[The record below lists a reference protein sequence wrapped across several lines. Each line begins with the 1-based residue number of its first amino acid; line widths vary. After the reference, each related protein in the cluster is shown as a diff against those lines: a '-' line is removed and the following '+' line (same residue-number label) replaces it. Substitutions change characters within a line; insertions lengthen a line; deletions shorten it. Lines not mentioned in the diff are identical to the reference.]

1 MYVYLSLLPDLLL
14 LERRFCFGQTINYH
28 LNVDGKIIIA
38 FISLRLLLPIFFES
52 FG

>member
-1 MYVYLSLLPDLLL
+1 MYVYLSLFPDLLL
-14 LERRFCFGQTINYH
+14 FERRFWSGQIIYYH
-28 LNVDGKIIIA
+28 FNVHGKIIIA